1 MLKEIKNQKHII
13 DTLNILISNFK
24 AMEQDENMDILSGLA
39 NYLNPYYMA
48 YVVSDDTIMELM
60 NRASKADSLEDI
72 RKCVFNFCD
81 SLDPNSTTEFEK
93 LRELE
98 SILLK
103 AKEKLFFKNLDFK
116 DLNAD

>member
-1 MLKEIKNQKHII
+1 
-13 DTLNILISNFK
+13 
-24 AMEQDENMDILSGLA
+24 MDIVLF
-39 NYLNPYYMA
+39 
-48 YVVSDDTIMELM
+48 LM
-60 NRASKADSLEDI
+60 HISI
-72 RKCVFNFCD
+72 NFCD

-116 DLNAD
+116 GLNAD